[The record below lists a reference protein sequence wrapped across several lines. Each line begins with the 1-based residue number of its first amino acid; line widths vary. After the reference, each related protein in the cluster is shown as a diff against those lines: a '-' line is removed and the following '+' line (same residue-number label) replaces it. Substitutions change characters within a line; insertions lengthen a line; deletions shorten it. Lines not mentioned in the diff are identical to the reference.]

1 MTFLQQYLPY
11 YFLRIYVFEA
21 SRNVADTASWSSL
34 AAAALTLASRRHFS
48 ASSGETTVTQL
59 TSGHTDVSRAEILH
73 FQTWATRSSLL
84 VPPLV
89 GWHRDNLLRAG
100 GNHIRKTAEPEDGKN
115 LGPCT
120 NTQRKAP
127 RRGICHVSKKKKS
140 AASLWE
146 VGVIY
151 YFSLWAFIV
160 FMELAADRWLWDEE
174 GHRNLFSREHRSKAY
189 PWNQSTRPF
198 QTSVS
203 LVLNLHE

>member
-100 GNHIRKTAEPEDGKN
+100 GDHIRKTAEPEDGKN
-115 LGPCT
+115 LGTCT

-127 RRGICHVSKKKKS
+127 RRGIRHVSKKKKKCS
-140 AASLWE
+140 KSLRGRGYLLFFFMSIHCVYGASCWQMALGW
-146 VGVIY
+146 GRTQKS
-151 YFSLWAFIV
+151 FL
-160 FMELAADRWLWDEE
+160 
-174 GHRNLFSREHRSKAY
+174 
-189 PWNQSTRPF
+189 
-198 QTSVS
+198 
-203 LVLNLHE
+203 